1 MHGVIL
7 VNGNILKENLIYLRK
22 INGRT
27 QKELARDLNY
37 SDKVISKWERGES
50 IPDVSALNH
59 IAMFF
64 GVTIDELVSAVL
76 SENAAMRRDAIID
89 YHITKG
95 PSELMKK
102 SIWIALAVYVLM
114 LGSVILWFDWVM
126 FLAVHF
132 GLIIFLIFHQ
142 IIVQNI
148 VVMAQYEGHEIRVNH
163 RATKVNLYID
173 QRLVD
178 EMDNTFAFNCYLSGK
193 IQDKKIKVRIS
204 MGIDVKIRMFVE

>member
-1 MHGVIL
+1 M
-7 VNGNILKENLIYLRK
+7 NGNILKDNLIYLRK
-22 INGRT
+22 IKGRT

-132 GLIIFLIFHQ
+132 GLIIYLIFHQ

-163 RATKVNLYID
+163 RATKVSLYID